1 MLLKSK
7 IQKESRIESASSR
20 ISSDIIRPSSLKI
33 SDAND
38 IQETEADMVADRVMM
53 MPDYG
58 YVDPTKLGNTEPKM
72 QLDRSETENSP
83 IQMQVE
89 EDEEVNGIQMKPE
102 INLQGL
108 AGDSNEGN
116 NSDENEEENTGIQLK
131 AHHIQAERYAPEE
144 IRTKINST
152 KGQREPLDTSVQ
164 TEMESKIGADFS
176 GVKVHTD
183 SNAVQMSKDLGA
195 KAFTHGRDIYFNSG
209 GYNAGTSEGKHLLAH
224 ELTHTI
230 QQGSSPTKQTSAIQ
244 TQTDSNNQ
252 DTKIQKKPATNAK
265 SSEVPQTLTPVNI
278 SSAFKP
284 NQTVVDYLDQH
295 HQRWKDVPVFMGK
308 HAKDT
313 IKIKQTNRAKKGQ
326 EPKYKIKASQGLS
339 YTGIDFLNP
348 LREKN
353 LEPVI
358 ALNANDPNNISGFIS
373 IRKGSTVY
381 SSPKSL
387 ITQINKNIEYL
398 GLLGIEPLNVPGY
411 ENKVV
416 NGIVTLKTSEL
427 STTVAGFLDAS
438 GSFGLEGERFTF
450 ELNTQVNVKG
460 LEGDFKIKRDEKG
473 KFSGKGDIGVT
484 IANLSGKVKATYAAG
499 DVTVQGSVGI
509 ESEKFSGKIS
519 IMVAD
524 SVKAKQ
530 TMMAELGVKTM
541 EDEKAKTPS
550 LKAAKKKNK
559 QNQVVIGW
567 GSVTARI
574 TPWLEGTAKV
584 GVDEKGQVTIVGTI
598 QVPSEVIL
606 MKQKGKKVDLFELEI
621 KAGYGIPLVGQ
632 VGLFASVGMFVTA
645 GFGPL
650 VLRNVKFEGTYSTD
664 PSVLQNFLI
673 TGSLGISAFAAIGLE
688 AKAGVFV
695 TLIGH
700 DVKAGIKVT
709 AMAGLKAYAEVT
721 PLFEYIEKK
730 SPEGGKVG
738 EAWLKGHFEAA
749 AQLFLK
755 LAGAF
760 FVELD
765 SPWWSPVPDNK
776 WEHPLGDVEY
786 PLGPSMGI
794 GGDVNWLVGSSDVPE
809 LKFTPVD
816 FDPDKF
822 TSDIMSDPPKSKGGG
837 KGGEQKGEGKWEDKA
852 SKGGKKSKP
861 DVKKDNKG
869 LKGKKKEDPS
879 KWPDEKRFMRALGK
893 IGSIGDASK
902 KQTITYNALDVK
914 LKQIKQ
920 QYRINQ
926 ITPKNKKDD
935 SVKIY
940 VKHAKQNNGRHLIEV
955 KLMSEAER
963 KRLVAEAVKDI
974 ETKQASKVD
983 LKLKTIKEVDAKAV
997 ASAVAAKHK
1006 VVEAIN
1012 VVDGK
1017 ETWDYAMDLG
1027 DKKEKVKGSLK
1038 AQVPSQ
1044 EGSAVS
1050 ESVFGL
1056 SSKIKADGG
1065 HNLKIEGD
1073 AERIILKVYSNPK
1086 TLNQVIND
1094 KRIEIHENKGLDPDY
1109 EAKNNALKDI
1119 DILKKTLGRHVGA
1132 YKRAVNKAYKG
1143 GKKSDITT
1151 AYGNVKT
1158 ILDQIAAK
1166 LSIIGVEPK
1175 DWVRPDT
1182 KVLKST
1188 VNGMAKRVIAQPL
1201 TSVPGNT
1208 AGSKATANPVGWESI
1223 DVGSRSRGE
1232 WVRAHLLSHK
1242 LHGPGDQ
1249 VWNLF
1254 PGTREMNL
1262 DNMEKKVESDAKKRV
1277 GNKEVLFYNV
1287 VLTYGHSGTFKFIP
1301 SEVYMEYGQYDNVG
1315 KKRGVVHDRLTFK
1328 QSPPSGTAA
1337 ALNDLNSSS
1346 AKSLTLVAEQQG
1358 ISGMHG
1364 FFVNICKGR
1373 KNKKYV
1379 DKADQIKDRMKK
1391 EKYYTANST
1400 KLDSHIAN
1408 LSGLLKSG
1416 NIIV

>member
-1 MLLKSK
+1 MKSAATKSK
-7 IQKESRIESASSR
+7 ESGHSSNTPFNKKGQD
-20 ISSDIIRPSSLKI
+20 SFFGNKGSDQAFFQPKLKI
-33 SDAND
+33 GSPKGKY
-38 IQETEADMVADRVMM
+38 EGEADKVADRIVNSSHS
-53 MPDYG
+53 
-58 YVDPTKLGNTEPKM
+58 KLGSSGIPIQQKGMEENQVQEKPAFESSTEYDQNTEQQTM
-72 QLDRSETENSP
+72 VQRSESE
-83 IQMQVE
+83 
-89 EDEEVNGIQMKPE
+89 G
-102 INLQGL
+102 
-108 AGDSNEGN
+108 AGSKGSATDADFSSRLN
-116 NSDENEEENTGIQLK
+116 NSRNNGHPLPS
-131 AHHIQAERYAPEE
+131 QAR
-144 IRTKINST
+144 
-152 KGQREPLDTSVQ
+152 QD
-164 TEMESKIGADFS
+164 MEQGIGADFNN
-176 GVKVHTD
+176 VRVHTGED
-183 SNAVQMSKDLGA
+183 AVQMNSDLNS
-195 KAFTHGRDIYFNSG
+195 KAFASGSDIYFN
-209 GYNAGTSEGKHLLAH
+209 EGKYNPGTKEGDHLLAH

-230 QQGSSPTKQTSAIQ
+230 QQGSSPAIQ
-244 TQTDSNNQ
+244 PKANSDAQ
-252 DTKIQKKPATNAK
+252 DTEIQKEPVEKAT
-265 SSEVPQTLTPVNI
+265 SPEVAQPLTPVNI

-284 NQTVVDYLDQH
+284 NQTVVDYLDEH
-295 HQRWKDVPVFMGK
+295 HQKWKDVPVFMGK

-313 IKIKQTNRAKKGQ
+313 IKIRQIARAKEGV
-326 EPKYKIKASQGLS
+326 EPKYSIKANQGIS
-339 YTGIDFLNP
+339 YTGVDFLNP
-348 LREKN
+348 LREKK

-373 IRKGSTVY
+373 IRRGSTVY

-398 GLLGIEPLNVPGY
+398 GLLGISPLKVPGY

-416 NGIVTLKTSEL
+416 NGVVTLKTSEL
-427 STTVAGFLDAS
+427 STSVAGFLDAS

-450 ELNTQVNVKG
+450 ELNTQVNIKG
-460 LEGDFKIKRDEKG
+460 IQGDFKIKRDEKG
-473 KFSGKGDIGVT
+473 QFAGEGEIGVT
-484 IANLSGKVKATYAAG
+484 VANLSGKVKATYVAG
-499 DVTVQGSVGI
+499 DVAVQGSVGI

-524 SVKAKQ
+524 KVKAKQ

-541 EDEKAKTPS
+541 EDEKAKMPS
-550 LKAAKKKNK
+550 PKAVTKKTK
-559 QNQVVIGW
+559 QNQIVIGW

-574 TPWLEGTAKV
+574 TPWLEGTANV

-598 QVPSEVIL
+598 QVPSEVVL
-606 MKQKGKKVDLFELEI
+606 MKQKSKRVDLFKLEI

-632 VGLFASVGMFVTA
+632 IGLFASVGLFVTA

-673 TGSLGISAFAAIGLE
+673 TGTLGISAFAAIGLE
-688 AKAGVFV
+688 AKAGVFL

-700 DVKAGIKVT
+700 DIKAGIKVT
-709 AMAGLKAYAEVT
+709 AMAGLKAYAEAT
-721 PLFEYIEKK
+721 PTFEYIEKK

-765 SPWWSPVPDNK
+765 SPWWSPAPDK
-776 WEHPLGDVEY
+776 TWEYPLGDVEY

-794 GGDVNWLVGSSDVPE
+794 GGDVKWLVGSSDVPE

-816 FDPDKF
+816 FDPSKF
-822 TSDIMSDPPKSKGGG
+822 TSDMMSDAPKNKGGG
-837 KGGEQKGEGKWEDKA
+837 KGGDQKGKGKWEDKA
-852 SKGGKKSKP
+852 SKGGMKSKP

-869 LKGKKKEDPS
+869 LNGKKKEDPS
-879 KWPDEKRFMRALGK
+879 KWPDEKRYMRALGE

-902 KQTITYNALDVK
+902 KQPITYNTLDAK

-926 ITPKNKKDD
+926 ITPRNKKDG

-940 VKHAKQNNGRHLIEV
+940 VKHAKQNNGRNLIEI

-963 KRLVAEAVKDI
+963 KKLVATAKMDI
-974 ETKQASKVD
+974 ESQQASKAD
-983 LKLKTIKEVDAKAV
+983 PKLKTIKETDARAV

-1006 VVEAIN
+1006 VLEAIN
-1012 VVDGK
+1012 VIDGK

-1027 DKKEKVKGSLK
+1027 DKKEKVKGGLK
-1038 AQVPSQ
+1038 AQTANQ

-1056 SSKIKADGG
+1056 SSKIKTDGG
-1065 HNLKIEGD
+1065 HNLKIEGA
-1073 AERIILKVYSNPK
+1073 AEKIILKVYSNPK

-1094 KRIEIHENKGLDPDY
+1094 KRTEIQDNKGLDPNY
-1109 EAKNNALKDI
+1109 EAKKNALKDI
-1119 DILKKTLGRHVGA
+1119 DGLKKNLGSNVGA
-1132 YKRAVNKAYKG
+1132 YKRAVNNAYKG

-1151 AYGNVKT
+1151 AHGNVKT
-1158 ILDQIAAK
+1158 TLDQIAAK

-1175 DWVRPDT
+1175 DWVRPDS
-1182 KVLKST
+1182 KVLKTT

-1201 TSVPGNT
+1201 TAVPGNT
-1208 AGSKATANPVGWESI
+1208 AGSKAVANPVGWESI
-1223 DVGSRSRGE
+1223 DVASRSRGE

-1262 DNMEKKVESDAKKRV
+1262 DNMEKKVESDAKKRI

-1315 KKRGVVHDRLTFK
+1315 KKRGSVHNRLTFK

-1337 ALNDLNSSS
+1337 ALNNLNSAS

-1364 FFVNICKGR
+1364 FFVNVSKERKKGDY
-1373 KNKKYV
+1373 KNDV
-1379 DKADQIKDRMKK
+1379 DSIKQRIDKK
-1391 EKYYTANST
+1391 EYYTTNS
-1400 KLDSHIAN
+1400 KVLDSHIAN
-1408 LSGLLKSG
+1408 LSSLLKSG
-1416 NIIV
+1416 SIIT